1 MQSEGEIEVLAQRE
15 KEKFARET
23 QYQEEIRKKNE
34 ELNHYKM
41 MEQKIRENNWD
52 INTLATHKN
61 SMAEDPITQV
71 KLLQQEIA
79 DMKKQHN
86 HLSQSLSQREELM
99 NISKFISQNSEK
111 YELIQKHGLEKE
123 VQNLIEFKKN
133 ENVFL
138 TFDQAADELEKHIE
152 KIAKE
157 QLKIYK
163 NNLKLKN
170 EFGKDTPES
179 NVSRK
184 TGADTRKAE
193 TPLSTNSGSVPA
205 KSPILAKNRD
215 DFWNSLK
222 LKYKI

>member
-1 MQSEGEIEVLAQRE
+1 
-15 KEKFARET
+15 
-23 QYQEEIRKKNE
+23 
-34 ELNHYKM
+34 

-123 VQNLIEFKKN
+123 VQNLIEFKK
-133 ENVFL
+133 
-138 TFDQAADELEKHIE
+138 K
-152 KIAKE
+152 
-157 QLKIYK
+157 
-163 NNLKLKN
+163 
-170 EFGKDTPES
+170 
-179 NVSRK
+179 
-184 TGADTRKAE
+184 
-193 TPLSTNSGSVPA
+193 
-205 KSPILAKNRD
+205 
-215 DFWNSLK
+215 
-222 LKYKI
+222 